1 MYSREEWN
9 VSVKRQRRLYKRLEH
24 RLGLLAFRM
33 HIWWRKSLSIPFSE
47 ERMKRL
53 QMISPGSLPGELEK
67 REDCRRFILW
77 IRIVLLTIAL
87 SFLAWAG
94 EFGTGLLKGSGYL
107 ERQEPGKGERKA
119 ELKVK
124 GEGVQ
129 KEVQIVIPER
139 EYLPEELQAKMEQ
152 GRRYIIEKYLGDN
165 KSAEKV
171 TKPLQLVSHIQDSA
185 IKVKWKLD
193 STGYINRD
201 GTLNNG
207 SLHQKTEVS
216 VTAYMVYKE
225 NREPVE
231 LELILYPAKKSREQ
245 RFWEEWESLLER
257 EKKRSAGQEVL
268 TLPRKVA
275 GDNVFYREI
284 HRRSWCRVLLMGL
297 LLCVCTPFLLDYQ
310 TEQGIRK
317 RDIQL
322 HREYP
327 EMVERF
333 ILLLGAGLTIRG
345 TWLRLAEEYERRRD
359 RGEVPYHYLYEEM
372 LLTRN
377 EMENGISEAAAY
389 TAFGR
394 RISMLQYMKFSTL
407 LVQNLRKGSDD
418 LLRRMELEAEDAVRT
433 RRELAKQ
440 LGEEAGTKLLLPM
453 MLMLAVVFALI
464 MTAAF
469 RSM

>member
-171 TKPLQLVSHIQDSA
+171 TKPLQLVSHIEDSA

-245 RFWEEWESLLER
+245 RFWEEWESLLDR

-284 HRRSWCRVLLMGL
+284 HRRSWCRVLLLGL
-297 LLCVCTPFLLDYQ
+297 P
-310 TEQGIRK
+310 
-317 RDIQL
+317 
-322 HREYP
+322 
-327 EMVERF
+327 
-333 ILLLGAGLTIRG
+333 
-345 TWLRLAEEYERRRD
+345 
-359 RGEVPYHYLYEEM
+359 
-372 LLTRN
+372 
-377 EMENGISEAAAY
+377 
-389 TAFGR
+389 
-394 RISMLQYMKFSTL
+394 
-407 LVQNLRKGSDD
+407 
-418 LLRRMELEAEDAVRT
+418 
-433 RRELAKQ
+433 
-440 LGEEAGTKLLLPM
+440 
-453 MLMLAVVFALI
+453 
-464 MTAAF
+464 
-469 RSM
+469 